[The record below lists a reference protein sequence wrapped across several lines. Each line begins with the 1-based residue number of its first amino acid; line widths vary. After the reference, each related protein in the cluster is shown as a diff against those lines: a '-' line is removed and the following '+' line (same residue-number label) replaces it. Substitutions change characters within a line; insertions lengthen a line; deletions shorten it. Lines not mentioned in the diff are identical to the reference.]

1 MMNGNMVVEES
12 LPTQSGKKEV
22 LKTQSFELQ
31 ELKIAWRDFAETV
44 DAAQLKS
51 ALSVREPSLNDGLL
65 VSYNLDNEVQLQRIV
80 QDVKPKLLAYLHK
93 ALQNEQINVEFN
105 VSENL
110 EEIINKPYTN
120 QEKFNVLVARY
131 PVLAVMKQ
139 RFGLDFE

>member
-1 MMNGNMVVEES
+1 MVVEES